1 MLTCTETKDA
11 QLKSVPSGKNEGLLE
26 KRQYQT
32 WIENATA
39 TKNDECVMEAREK
52 T

>member
-1 MLTCTETKDA
+1 MLTCTETNDA
-11 QLKSVPSGKNEGLLE
+11 QLKSVHSGKNEGRVE

-39 TKNDECVMEAREK
+39 AKNDE
-52 T
+52 